1 MPNRNTGFAVTVV
14 AVLTFFFVVSIIF
27 SSKAVAV
34 RNNGDTSVFVTYQK
48 TISGLFDELD
58 IAVGINDR
66 IVTQPGGNV
75 VTDLDSRIVSGS
87 QIERTM
93 AMPFVLE
100 SDGGRK
106 ELFATKQNVRDIVA
120 REGIKL
126 GPLDRVE
133 MIPDPENPN
142 RLISKVVRVEHKL
155 VKTKTRIPYE
165 ITYTPS
171 AQVERGNVVVWK
183 PGTGGEREDTYRQ
196 VFENG
201 KLKSSTFVSSRIS
214 KKPIS
219 EEQVIGEGEIPGG
232 ALEVYTMD
240 STAYS
245 PTVEECDGDPWTTAT
260 GMKSGYGVVA
270 VDPNFLP
277 YHTKLYI
284 EGYGYAIAGD
294 CGSAIQTNR
303 LDVFFYRKE
312 EAFRWGRRKVRVYV
326 LEWPKGAKR

>member
-1 MPNRNTGFAVTVV
+1 VQDKITRISIGVV
-14 AVLTFFFVVSIIF
+14 ALLGIGFFICVIL

-34 RNNGDTSVFVTYQK
+34 VSDNKTDVRVTYQN
-48 TISGLFDELD
+48 TVSGLFDELG
-58 IAVGINDR
+58 IPVGSNDM
-66 IVTQPGGNV
+66 IISEPGGTVISN
-75 VTDLDSRIVSGS
+75 LDSRLKSGM
-87 QIERTM
+87 QIKHTS
-93 AMPFVLE
+93 AIPFVLD

-106 ELFATKQNVRDIVA
+106 ELYATKQNIRDIVSK
-120 REGIKL
+120 EGIKL

-133 MIPDPENPN
+133 MIPDPQNPG
-142 RLISKVVRVEHKL
+142 RLISRVIRVEHKI
-155 VKTKTRIPYE
+155 VKVKTRIPYE
-165 ITYTPS
+165 ITYTPN
-171 AQVERGNVVVWK
+171 AQVERGNVIVWK
-183 PGTGGEREDTYRQ
+183 PGTGGEREDSYRQ

-219 EEQVIGEGEIPGG
+219 EEQAVGEGDLPGG

-270 VDPNFLP
+270 VDPHFIP
-277 YHTKLYI
+277 YFTKLYV

-294 CGSAIQTNR
+294 CGSAIQVNR

-312 EAFRWGRRKVRVYV
+312 EAFRWGRRRVRVYV

>member
-1 MPNRNTGFAVTVV
+1 MTFGF
-14 AVLTFFFVVSIIF
+14 VLMMIL

-34 RNNGDTSVFVTYQK
+34 TTNGRTEVRVTYQN
-48 TISGLFDELD
+48 TVAGLFDEM
-58 IAVGINDR
+58 GIPVNPNDR
-66 IVTQPGGNV
+66 IISKPGDNV
-75 VTDLDSRIVSGS
+75 VGNLDAPLRSGM
-87 QIERTM
+87 QIEHTS
-93 AMPFVLE
+93 AIPFVLD

-106 ELFATKQNVRDIVA
+106 ELFATKQNVRNIVS

-133 MIPDPENPN
+133 MMPDPDNPG
-142 RLISKVVRVEHKL
+142 RLISKVIRVEHKM
-155 VKTKTRIPYE
+155 VTTKTRIPYE
-165 ITYTPS
+165 ITYKPS

-219 EEQVIGEGEIPGG
+219 EEQAIGEGELPGG

-270 VDPNFLP
+270 VDPHFIP
-277 YHTKLYI
+277 YHTKMYI

-294 CGSAIQTNR
+294 CGSAIQVNR
-303 LDVFFYRKE
+303 IDVFFYRKE

>member
-1 MPNRNTGFAVTVV
+1 MPNKNTGYAITIV
-14 AVLTFFFVVSIIF
+14 AVLTFFFVISIIF

-34 RNNGDTSVFVTYQK
+34 KNNGNTNVLVTYQK
-48 TISGLFDELD
+48 TISGLFDELN
-58 IAVGINDR
+58 ISVGINDR
-66 IVTQPGGNV
+66 IITQPGGNV
-75 VTDLDSRIVSGS
+75 VNDLDSHVKSGM
-87 QIERTM
+87 QIEHTI

-142 RLISKVVRVEHKL
+142 RLISKVIRVEHKL

-183 PGTGGEREDTYRQ
+183 PGTGGERQDTYRQ

-245 PTVEECDGDPWTTAT
+245 PTVEECDGDPWTTST
-260 GMKSGYGVVA
+260 GMKSGFGVVA
-270 VDPNFLP
+270 VDPHFIP
-277 YHTKLYI
+277 YFTKLYV

-294 CGSAIQTNR
+294 CGSAISVNR

>member
-1 MPNRNTGFAVTVV
+1 MQDKYNRYAVGLVALGTV
-14 AVLTFFFVVSIIF
+14 AFILSIII

-34 RNNGDTSVFVTYQK
+34 TSGKKTDVRVTYQK
-48 TISGLFDELD
+48 TISGLFDEM
-58 IAVGINDR
+58 GIHVENNDR
-66 IVTQPGGNV
+66 IVLLPNGNEV
-75 VTDLDSRIVSGS
+75 SSLDANLKNGM
-87 QIERTM
+87 QIEHDQ
-93 AMPFVLE
+93 AMPFMLE
-100 SDGGRK
+100 SDGIKK
-106 ELFATKQNVRDIVA
+106 ELYATKRNVRNIVA
-120 REGIKL
+120 AQGIKL

-133 MIPDPENPN
+133 IIPDPENPN
-142 RLISKVVRVEHKL
+142 RLISRVIRVEHKI
-155 VKTKTRIPYE
+155 VQTKTRIPYE
-165 ITYTPS
+165 INYVPN

-183 PGTGGEREDTYRQ
+183 PGTGGEREDVYRQ

-201 KLKSSTFVSSRIS
+201 KLKSSTFVSSKIS

-219 EEQVIGEGEIPGG
+219 EEQAVGEGELPGG

-270 VDPNFLP
+270 VDPHFIP
-277 YHTKLYI
+277 YFTKLYI

-294 CGSAIQTNR
+294 CGSAIQTQR

-326 LEWPKGAKR
+326 LEWPKGSKR